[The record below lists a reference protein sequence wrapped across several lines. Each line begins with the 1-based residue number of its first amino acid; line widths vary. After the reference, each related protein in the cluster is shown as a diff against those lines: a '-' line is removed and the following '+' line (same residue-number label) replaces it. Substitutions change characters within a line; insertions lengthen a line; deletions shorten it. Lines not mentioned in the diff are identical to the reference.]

1 MWPGGGGRCLPGDS
15 RAERLAPVWSL
26 MGVRAIFERAGLV
39 ECPRPP
45 DNQAIL
51 HGFVEPEA
59 GGEMEKVQG
68 L

>member
-1 MWPGGGGRCLPGDS
+1 
-15 RAERLAPVWSL
+15 
-26 MGVRAIFERAGLV
+26 MGVRPIFERAGLV

-51 HGFVEPEA
+51 HGFVGPEA
-59 GGEMEKVQG
+59 EEEIEKVQG

>member
-1 MWPGGGGRCLPGDS
+1 
-15 RAERLAPVWSL
+15 